1 MRIALIEPLVEALIG
16 ALVEALNG
24 ALVEALN
31 GAAGELSGERTRLTL
46 APPDDIV
53 LASGGRIASPCLAA
67 HPGRDP
73 PP

>member
-1 MRIALIEPLVEALIG
+1 MRIALIEPLVEALI
-16 ALVEALNG
+16 EALIE

-53 LASGGRIASPCLAA
+53 LASGGRIASTCPAA

-73 PP
+73 PH